1 MKLENVAFGFSII
14 SLITALILGIYWV
27 VRSVTLQLLVL
38 AYFMT
43 IAVLGFVAFL
53 LLCDTVGTFAIGRKY
68 G

>member
-14 SLITALILGIYWV
+14 SLITALIVGVYWV

-38 AYFMT
+38 TYFMT
-43 IAVLGFVAFL
+43 IAVLGFVTFL
-53 LLCDTVGTFAIGRKY
+53 FLCDAVGTFAMGRKY